1 MQCAKCEKTI
11 YGHSYS
17 SRQGPIVCGSCTL
30 TKLGNTGNHKASKDL
45 YQVRF
50 DLAKLAAG
58 AVRHEDFSMAVAVVR
73 SNYARNKTVLLDG
86 RYPLTFDAT
95 GRALCP
101 VHLSAALEREMDS
114 RPGRYWYE
122 SALETTIPSV
132 PSAPVIEAAV
142 EQKLE
147 EKSSLPVVQEEEQP
161 KKTPTKGKQKK

>member
-1 MQCAKCEKTI
+1 
-11 YGHSYS
+11 
-17 SRQGPIVCGSCTL
+17 
-30 TKLGNTGNHKASKDL
+30 
-45 YQVRF
+45 
-50 DLAKLAAG
+50 
-58 AVRHEDFSMAVAVVR
+58 MAVAVVR

-122 SALETTIPSV
+122 SALETVIPSV
-132 PSAPVIEAAV
+132 SASPVAEAAV
-142 EQKLE
+142 EQKLVE
-147 EKSSLPVVQEEEQP
+147 QVSSKIEQPSPPAVQEEEQP